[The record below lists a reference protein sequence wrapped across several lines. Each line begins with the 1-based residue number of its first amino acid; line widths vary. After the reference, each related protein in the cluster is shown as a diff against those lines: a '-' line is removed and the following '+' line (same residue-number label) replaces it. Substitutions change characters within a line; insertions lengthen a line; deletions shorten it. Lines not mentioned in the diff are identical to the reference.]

1 MYARSA
7 DGGRRDVAVAA
18 AASQTKVRVH
28 RCVQCGCA
36 ASVHVLEGY
45 DRGRPV
51 VRRFCLDCADDAAPW
66 SGPQPSAELRPG
78 LPALLA
84 LGGLVLV
91 VVGLFGDFLVPQR
104 HAGFGLYQQ
113 TGVVLAM
120 LLVFIGALLRVGPL
134 ALAGVF
140 LLAASVAAD
149 WFGLISGAGIGWK
162 QQALTTVGAVLAL
175 GGLGVWLRGRRR
187 LRPGAPRWGGGAAV
201 RPTLSGTGAS

>member
-1 MYARSA
+1 MGARSA

-28 RCVQCGCA
+28 CCVQCGRA
-36 ASVHVLEGY
+36 ANVHVLEGY

-66 SGPQPSAELRPG
+66 SGPQPSADLRAG
-78 LPALLA
+78 LPPLVA
-84 LGGLVLV
+84 LGGFVLV
-91 VVGLFGDFLVPQR
+91 VVGLCGDFLVPHR

-162 QQALTTVGAVLAL
+162 QQAMITVGVVLTL

-187 LRPGAPRWGGGAAV
+187 LRLSVLRWREDAAA